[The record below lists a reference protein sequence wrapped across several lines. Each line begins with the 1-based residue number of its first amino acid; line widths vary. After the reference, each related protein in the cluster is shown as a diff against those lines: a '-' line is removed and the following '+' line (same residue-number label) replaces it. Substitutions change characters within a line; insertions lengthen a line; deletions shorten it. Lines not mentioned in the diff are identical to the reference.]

1 MDAHE
6 ALFVALVAL
15 AMAADFV
22 KKHLVWDQ
30 LPTQIPLEA
39 WALQPPCQDIFAAMG
54 CVLALGG

>member
-1 MDAHE
+1 MEAHE

-22 KKHLVWDQ
+22 KRQPVWDQ
-30 LPTQIPLEA
+30 LPTQSPLEA
-39 WALQPPCQDIFAAMG
+39 WAIQPPCLDISAAVG